1 MRVWR
6 NWLDA
11 LALEASGEIPMRVR
25 ISLPAPFKI
34 GRHNEFK
41 PRYPFGCTGSSP
53 VEGTNQIGCLNT

>member
-34 GRHNEFK
+34 GVLGIVPAEVAQFHGRA
-41 PRYPFGCTGSSP
+41 P
-53 VEGTNQIGCLNT
+53 V

>member
-25 ISLPAPFKI
+25 ISLPAPIKY
-34 GRHNEFK
+34 GSKNK
-41 PRYPFGCTGSSP
+41 VRYYKSGGVT
-53 VEGTNQIGCLNT
+53 ETD